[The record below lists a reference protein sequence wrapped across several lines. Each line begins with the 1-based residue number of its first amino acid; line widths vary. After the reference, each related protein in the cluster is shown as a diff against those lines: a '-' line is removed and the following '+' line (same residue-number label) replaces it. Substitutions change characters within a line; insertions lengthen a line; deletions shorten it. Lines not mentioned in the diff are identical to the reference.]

1 MSETKNEE
9 RDKMLRTRNHTF
21 KLNRV
26 EDDKL
31 KTLRDIT
38 GLSISEIVRNTL
50 FNEQSILSSG
60 HISKAE
66 EFKKFRQAQV
76 ELIKHL
82 EQEKQEIR
90 RIGNNLNQIAHSL
103 NQKVNDSYDITLDE
117 IESKLDELLRKNEEV
132 INKLWR
138 QQ

>member
-9 RDKMLRTRNHTF
+9 RYKMLRTRNHTF

-60 HISKAE
+60 HISNAE

-76 ELIKHL
+76 TMIKQL
-82 EQEKQEIR
+82 EDEKRALKQ
-90 RIGNNLNQIAHSL
+90 IGNNINQIAK
-103 NQKVNDSYDITLDE
+103 NSYRMMSSCDEELEEVERLLKELIT
-117 IESKLDELLRKNEEV
+117 KNEEV
-132 INKLWR
+132 INKIWH

>member
-60 HISKAE
+60 HISNAE

-76 ELIKHL
+76 TMIKQL
-82 EQEKQEIR
+82 EDEKRALKQ
-90 RIGNNLNQIAHSL
+90 IGNNINQIAK
-103 NQKVNDSYDITLDE
+103 NSYRMMSSCDEELEEVERLLKELITN
-117 IESKLDELLRKNEEV
+117 NEEV
-132 INKLWR
+132 INKIWH

>member
-21 KLNRV
+21 KLNGV
-26 EDDKL
+26 EDNKL
-31 KTLRDIT
+31 KTLCDIT

-60 HISKAE
+60 HISNAE

-76 ELIKHL
+76 TMIKQL
-82 EQEKQEIR
+82 EDEKRALKQ
-90 RIGNNLNQIAHSL
+90 IGNNINQIAK
-103 NQKVNDSYDITLDE
+103 NSYRMMSSCDEELEEVERLLKELIT
-117 IESKLDELLRKNEEV
+117 KNEEV
-132 INKLWR
+132 INKIWH

>member
-60 HISKAE
+60 HIANAE

-76 ELIKHL
+76 TMIKQL
-82 EQEKQEIR
+82 EDEKRALKQ
-90 RIGNNLNQIAHSL
+90 IGNNINQIAK
-103 NQKVNDSYDITLDE
+103 NSYRMMSSCDEELEEVERLLKELITD
-117 IESKLDELLRKNEEV
+117 NEEV
-132 INKLWR
+132 INKIWH

>member
-60 HISKAE
+60 HISNAE

-76 ELIKHL
+76 TMIKQL
-82 EQEKQEIR
+82 EDEKRALKQ
-90 RIGNNLNQIAHSL
+90 IGNNINQIAK
-103 NQKVNDSYDITLDE
+103 NSYRMMSSCDEELEEVERLLKELITN
-117 IESKLDELLRKNEEV
+117 NEEV
-132 INKLWR
+132 IKKIWH

>member
-60 HISKAE
+60 HISNAE
-66 EFKKFRQAQV
+66 QFKKFRQAQV
-76 ELIKHL
+76 TMIKQL
-82 EQEKQEIR
+82 EDEKRALKQ
-90 RIGNNLNQIAHSL
+90 IGNNINQIAK
-103 NQKVNDSYDITLDE
+103 NSYRMMSSCDEELEEVERLLKELITN
-117 IESKLDELLRKNEEV
+117 NEEV
-132 INKLWR
+132 VSKIWR

>member
-1 MSETKNEE
+1 MSEMKNEE

-21 KLNRV
+21 KLNRI

-60 HISKAE
+60 HISNAE

-76 ELIKHL
+76 IMIKQL
-82 EQEKQEIR
+82 EDEKRALKQ
-90 RIGNNLNQIAHSL
+90 IGNNINQIAK
-103 NQKVNDSYDITLDE
+103 NSYRMMSSCDEELEEVERLLKELIT
-117 IESKLDELLRKNEEV
+117 KNEEV
-132 INKLWR
+132 INKIWH

>member
-21 KLNRV
+21 KLNKV

-50 FNEQSILSSG
+50 FSEQSILSSG
-60 HISKAE
+60 HISNAE

-76 ELIKHL
+76 TMIKQL
-82 EQEKQEIR
+82 EDEKRALKQ
-90 RIGNNLNQIAHSL
+90 IGNNINQIAK
-103 NQKVNDSYDITLDE
+103 NSYRMMSSCDEELEEVERLLKELITD
-117 IESKLDELLRKNEEV
+117 NEEV
-132 INKLWR
+132 INKIWH

>member
-21 KLNRV
+21 KLNRI

-50 FNEQSILSSG
+50 FSEQSILSSG
-60 HISKAE
+60 HISNAE

-76 ELIKHL
+76 IMIKQL
-82 EQEKQEIR
+82 EDEKRALKQ
-90 RIGNNLNQIAHSL
+90 IGNNINQIAK
-103 NQKVNDSYDITLDE
+103 NSYRMMSSCDEELEEVERLLKELIT
-117 IESKLDELLRKNEEV
+117 KNEEV
-132 INKLWR
+132 INKIWH

>member
-9 RDKMLRTRNHTF
+9 RDKMQRTRNHTF

-60 HISKAE
+60 HISNAE

-76 ELIKHL
+76 TMIKQL
-82 EQEKQEIR
+82 EDEKRALKQ
-90 RIGNNLNQIAHSL
+90 IGNNINQIAK
-103 NQKVNDSYDITLDE
+103 NSYRMMSSCDEELEEVERLLKELIT
-117 IESKLDELLRKNEEV
+117 KNEEV
-132 INKLWR
+132 INKIWH

>member
-60 HISKAE
+60 HISNAE
-66 EFKKFRQAQV
+66 EFKRFRQAQV
-76 ELIKHL
+76 TMIKQL
-82 EQEKQEIR
+82 EDEKRALKQ
-90 RIGNNLNQIAHSL
+90 IGNNINQIAK
-103 NQKVNDSYDITLDE
+103 NSYRMMSSCDEELEEVERLLKELITD
-117 IESKLDELLRKNEEV
+117 NEEV
-132 INKLWR
+132 INKIWH

>member
-26 EDDKL
+26 EDEKL

-60 HISKAE
+60 HISNAE

-76 ELIKHL
+76 TMIKQL
-82 EQEKQEIR
+82 EDEKRALKQ
-90 RIGNNLNQIAHSL
+90 IGNNINQIAK
-103 NQKVNDSYDITLDE
+103 NSYRMMSSCDEELEEVERLLKELIT
-117 IESKLDELLRKNEEV
+117 KNEEV
-132 INKLWR
+132 INKIWH

>member
-26 EDDKL
+26 EDHKL

-60 HISKAE
+60 HISNAE

-76 ELIKHL
+76 TMIKQL
-82 EQEKQEIR
+82 EDEKRALKQ
-90 RIGNNLNQIAHSL
+90 IGNNINQIAR
-103 NQKVNDSYDITLDE
+103 NSYRMMSSCDEELEEVERLLKELITN
-117 IESKLDELLRKNEEV
+117 NEEV
-132 INKLWR
+132 INNIWR

>member
-21 KLNRV
+21 KLNEV
-26 EDDKL
+26 EDNKL
-31 KTLRDIT
+31 KTLRNIT

-60 HISKAE
+60 HISNAE

-76 ELIKHL
+76 TMIKQL
-82 EQEKQEIR
+82 EDEKRALKQ
-90 RIGNNLNQIAHSL
+90 IGNNINQIAK
-103 NQKVNDSYDITLDE
+103 NSYRMMSSCDEELEEVERLLKELIT
-117 IESKLDELLRKNEEV
+117 KNEEV
-132 INKLWR
+132 INKIWH

>member
-21 KLNRV
+21 KLNEV
-26 EDDKL
+26 EDNKL

-50 FNEQSILSSG
+50 FSEQSILSSG
-60 HISKAE
+60 HISNAE

-76 ELIKHL
+76 KLMKQL
-82 EQEKQEIR
+82 EEEKRAINQ
-90 RIGNNLNQIAHSL
+90 IGNNLNQIARNTHRMAGNYENEL
-103 NQKVNDSYDITLDE
+103 KQIEMLLKELITN
-117 IESKLDELLRKNEEV
+117 NEEV
-132 INKLWR
+132 ISKIWR

>member
-60 HISKAE
+60 HISNAE
-66 EFKKFRQAQV
+66 EFKRFRQAQV
-76 ELIKHL
+76 TMIKQL
-82 EQEKQEIR
+82 EDEKRALKQ
-90 RIGNNLNQIAHSL
+90 IGNNINQIAK
-103 NQKVNDSYDITLDE
+103 NSYRMMSSCDEELEEVERLLKELIT
-117 IESKLDELLRKNEEV
+117 KNEEV
-132 INKLWR
+132 INKIWH

>member
-60 HISKAE
+60 HISNAE

-76 ELIKHL
+76 TMIKQL
-82 EQEKQEIR
+82 EDEKRALKQ
-90 RIGNNLNQIAHSL
+90 IGNNINQIAK
-103 NQKVNDSYDITLDE
+103 NSYRMMSSCDEELEEVERLLKELITD
-117 IESKLDELLRKNEEV
+117 NEEV
-132 INKLWR
+132 INKIWH

>member
-60 HISKAE
+60 HISYAE

-76 ELIKHL
+76 TMIKQL
-82 EQEKQEIR
+82 EDEKRALKQ
-90 RIGNNLNQIAHSL
+90 IGNNINQIAK
-103 NQKVNDSYDITLDE
+103 NSYRMMSSCDEELEEVERLLKELIT
-117 IESKLDELLRKNEEV
+117 KNEEV
-132 INKLWR
+132 INRIWH